1 MRFLALA
8 AVAGLLMAA
17 GTASACQSGVTA
29 SNQKP
34 LVVAKQQN
42 PQTPIPPAQKTNG

>member
-8 AVAGLLMAA
+8 AVAGLLMA
-17 GTASACQSGVTA
+17 GTANACQYGVTA